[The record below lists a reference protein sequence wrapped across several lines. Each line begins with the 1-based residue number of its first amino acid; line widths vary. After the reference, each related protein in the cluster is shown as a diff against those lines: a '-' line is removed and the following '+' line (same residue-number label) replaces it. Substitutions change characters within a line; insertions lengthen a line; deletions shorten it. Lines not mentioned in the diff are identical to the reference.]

1 MKKESREFLEKY
13 LNNASPTGNETRG
26 QEIWLEYITP
36 YIDNYI
42 TDIYGTVA
50 GALNPDKDYKVVIEA
65 HADEI
70 SWVVN
75 YITEDGY
82 IYVIRNGGMDHQIA
96 PSKRVNIHTK
106 KGIVKAVIG
115 WPSIGV
121 REKDNNQPSLKNI
134 VLDCGCKTR
143 KETESL
149 GVNIGCKVT
158 YTEELMMLNNTYFT
172 GRALDNRIGGF
183 IIAEVLRMLK
193 EKKAKLNYAL
203 YAVNAVQEEI
213 GLKGAE
219 MISRRLKPDVAIITD
234 ATHDTQSPHYDKK
247 FTGDISCGKGPV
259 ITSSPP
265 VQNNLREM
273 LINTARKKKIP
284 FQLKATPFFTNTDTE
299 AFAYS
304 NEGVASA
311 LISFPLK
318 YMHTTVECVHKDD
331 IENSI
336 KLIYEFL
343 ISLKSGYDFRYI
355 K

>member
-1 MKKESREFLEKY
+1 MKKESREFLDKY
-13 LNNASPTGNETRG
+13 LNNASPTGYETPG
-26 QEIWLEYITP
+26 QKIWLEYITP
-36 YIDNYI
+36 YIETYI
-42 TDIYGTVA
+42 TDIYGTVV
-50 GALNPDKDYKVVIEA
+50 GVINPEAEYKVVIEA

-82 IYVIRNGGMDHQIA
+82 IYVIRNGGIDHQIA

-106 KGIVKAVIG
+106 KGIVSAVIG
-115 WPSIGV
+115 WPAIGT
-121 REKDNNQPSLKNI
+121 RAKDNEQPSLKNI
-134 VLDCGCKTR
+134 VIDCGCKSR
-143 KETESL
+143 KEVESL
-149 GVNIGCKVT
+149 GVRVGCIVT
-158 YTEELMMLNNTYFT
+158 YPDELMMLNNRYFT

-183 IIAEVLRMLK
+183 IIAETLKMLK
-193 EKKAKLNYAL
+193 EKKAKLNYTL
-203 YAVNAVQEEI
+203 FAVNAVQEEI
-213 GLKGAE
+213 GLRGAE

-247 FTGDISCGKGPV
+247 SIGDVSSGKGPV
-259 ITSSPP
+259 LTSSPP
-265 VQNNLREM
+265 VQNNLKEM
-273 LINTARKKKIP
+273 LINTAKKKKIP
-284 FQLKATPFFTNTDTE
+284 YQLKTTSMQTNTDTE

-331 IENSI
+331 IENTI
-336 KLIYEFL
+336 RLMYEFL
-343 ISLKSGYDFRYI
+343 IQLKSGYDFRYI